1 MSTWPTSRIWGRTA
15 VAVVAAALAVAGCTG
30 SDGATSPSG
39 SSPDQDP
46 PAATSTADATGGE
59 TEPVEIDLTDVA
71 STVDAFVAEEQ
82 LSGAGLVVVQRDD
95 GVIGEYYSGDFDGDR
110 ISLLASSSKMLTAG
124 VLSHL
129 ADEGV
134 LDLDAPVPDVVAWGT
149 GNPDVTPAQL
159 LSNSS
164 GLAGLVDGPTF
175 PPYICQYVAT
185 GTISECAKQIFT
197 TPDDDDRVT
206 PPDEK
211 FRYGGAQ
218 WQVAGAVAEA
228 ASGQSWSELIDET
241 YVEPCGLDSLGY
253 NNHYAQITSDD
264 GPFSYPT
271 QFAGD
276 PTTLA
281 DTENPNME
289 GGAYASPNDY
299 SKLLLMQLRGGMC
312 DDERVLSEAAVE
324 RMQTDRV
331 GPAYDADLSATLGG
345 GNPASAE
352 QGRTLGGY
360 GLGWWVGADDPDYVE
375 DAGAFGAVPWLDL
388 GRGYGAYLVIE
399 STSQQG
405 RTLANKIRPAIEEQ
419 IDAEYP
425 G

>member
-1 MSTWPTSRIWGRTA
+1 MAEPRLGLPITGPEGSGTAAIGCSRTTPLAEVAPGRTTTMSTWSTSRIWGRTA
-15 VAVVAAALAVAGCTG
+15 IAVMAASLAVAGCAG
-30 SDGATSPSG
+30 SEGATSPAGPSTT
-39 SSPDQDP
+39 QDP
-46 PAATSTADATGGE
+46 SAATSTAEGPGGE

-71 STVDAFVAEEQ
+71 STIDSFVAEEQ

-129 ADEGV
+129 ADEGL
-134 LDLDAPVPDVVAWGT
+134 LDLDAPVADVVAWGS
-149 GNPDVTPAQL
+149 GNPDITPAQL

-185 GTISECAKQIFT
+185 GTMAACAEQIFT
-197 TPDDDDRVT
+197 TSDDDEKVT

-228 ASGQSWSELIDET
+228 ASGKSWSELVDET
-241 YVEPCGLDSLGY
+241 YVQPCGLDSLGY
-253 NNHYAQITSDD
+253 NNHYTQITSDD

-271 QFAGD
+271 QFAGNPD
-276 PTTLA
+276 TLA

-289 GGAYASPNDY
+289 GGAYASPSDY
-299 SKLLLMQLRGGMC
+299 SKLLLY
-312 DDERVLSEAAVE
+312 AA
-324 RMQTDRV
+324 MMF
-331 GPAYDADLSATLGG
+331 AL
-345 GNPASAE
+345 
-352 QGRTLGGY
+352 
-360 GLGWWVGADDPDYVE
+360 
-375 DAGAFGAVPWLDL
+375 
-388 GRGYGAYLVIE
+388 
-399 STSQQG
+399 
-405 RTLANKIRPAIEEQ
+405 
-419 IDAEYP
+419 
-425 G
+425 